1 MRGVVTVRI
10 SRKQG
15 KRTLAAMAL
24 ASFAV
29 SIGGAAAETGKAA
42 TELRSQVAISASATG
57 PTIDPNIYGQFVE
70 HLGRGVYEGIWVGP
84 DAAIPNVRGIRSD
97 VVAAL
102 RRIKVPVVRWPG
114 GCFADGYHW
123 RDGIGPADKR
133 PRGLNAAWGKTPET
147 NAFGTHEFMDF
158 LGQIEA
164 RPFVSVNLGSGSVR
178 EADDW
183 LRYMTAP
190 QDSAP
195 GQERAANGRALPW
208 EVPFIGV
215 GNESWGCGGNM
226 TADTYAAAFR
236 HYAAFL
242 RTYSGERAK
251 LIAVGADTDDYA
263 WTDRVMAQAMVWRP
277 QPTPLAL
284 TMDKPL
290 MWGLSLHFYTFAGND
305 WHAKGRNVGF
315 DENGWA
321 AALAR
326 ADLTDEIIRRHSEIM
341 DRYDPGKRVALAVD
355 EWGGWFESEKD
366 APSQLYLE
374 STLRDALVAAKSL
387 NIFQRHA
394 DRVRMANL
402 AQMVNVIQSL
412 VLTRGAQMVVTPT
425 YHVFDMYK
433 VHQGAQAL
441 PARVE
446 TPDYVQGDVRLPGID
461 LSASRDAGGKV
472 HVTIA
477 NLDPARP
484 NRVTI
489 HLDGGHWRGAAAQV
503 LTADRIDTRVTF
515 DKRDPFLPRPLPV
528 RLSGSDVELVLPSKS
543 VTVLEVE

>member
-1 MRGVVTVRI
+1 MVLVAGSLFVST
-10 SRKQG
+10 SG
-15 KRTLAAMAL
+15 KAQDSQKAAKTLR
-24 ASFAV
+24 SEV
-29 SIGGAAAETGKAA
+29 SISVDSG
-42 TELRSQVAISASATG
+42 G

-70 HLGRGVYEGIWVGP
+70 HLGRGVYEGIWVGTGST
-84 DAAIPNVRGIRSD
+84 IPNVRGIRSD
-97 VVAAL
+97 VVSAL
-102 RRIKVPVVRWPG
+102 RRIKVPNIRWPG

-123 RDGIGPADKR
+123 RDGIGSADKR
-133 PRGLNAAWGKTPET
+133 PRGINAAWDKSPET

-158 LGQIEA
+158 LDQIGA

-195 GQERAANGRALPW
+195 GQERAANGHAAPW

-263 WTDRVMAQAMVWRP
+263 WTDRVMAQAMKLRP
-277 QPTPLAL
+277 QPTPLSL
-284 TMDKPL
+284 TTDRPL
-290 MWGLSLHFYTFAGND
+290 LWGLSLHFYTFAGND

-315 DENGWA
+315 DEAGWA

-326 ADLTDEIIRRHSEIM
+326 ADLTDELIRRHSEVM
-341 DRYDPGKRVALAVD
+341 DRYDPEKRVALAVD
-355 EWGGWFESEKD
+355 EWGAWFQSEKN

-374 STLRDALVAAKSL
+374 STLRDALIAAKSL
-387 NIFQRHA
+387 NIFNRHA

-412 VLTRGAQMVVTPT
+412 VLTQGSKMVVTPT
-425 YHVFDMYK
+425 YHVFEMYQ

-441 PARVE
+441 PAAVR
-446 TPDYVQGDVRLPGID
+446 TPDYVQGDVRLPSID
-461 LSASRDAGGKV
+461 VSASRDASGKL

-477 NLDPARP
+477 NLDPGRA
-484 NRVTI
+484 NRLNI
-489 HLDGGHWRGAAAQV
+489 RLDGGRWHRANARV
-503 LTADRIDTRVTF
+503 ITADRIDTRITF
-515 DKRDPFLPRPLPV
+515 DKADPFVPRPLPA
-528 RLSGSDVELVLPSKS
+528 RLAGGGVDLELPAKS

>member
-1 MRGVVTVRI
+1 MFQAFQRWPGRI
-10 SRKQG
+10 
-15 KRTLAAMAL
+15 TLAL
-24 ASFAV
+24 
-29 SIGGAAAETGKAA
+29 AAASA
-42 TELRSQVAISASATG
+42 VYSASANAGEQGDPTKALRSEVTISAGAGG
-57 PTIDPNIYGQFVE
+57 PTIDPDIYGQFVE

-84 DAAIPNVRGIRSD
+84 DSAIPNVRGIRSD

-102 RRIKVPVVRWPG
+102 RRVKVPVIRWPG

-133 PRGLNAAWGKTPET
+133 PRGINAAWSKSPET

-158 LGQIEA
+158 LGQIGA
-164 RPFVSVNLGSGSVR
+164 KPFISVNLGSGSVR

-195 GQERAANGRALPW
+195 GAERAANGRAQPW

-226 TADTYAAAFR
+226 SADTYAAAFR
-236 HYAAFL
+236 HYSAFL

-263 WTDRVMAQAMVWRP
+263 WTDRVMAQAMKWRS
-277 QPTPLAL
+277 QPTPLSL
-284 TMDKPL
+284 TTDRPL

-305 WHAKGRNVGF
+305 WHAKGRNVDF
-315 DENGWA
+315 DENAWA

-326 ADLTDEIIRRHSEIM
+326 ADLTDELIRRHSEIM
-341 DRYDPGKRVALAVD
+341 DRYDPEKRVALAVD
-355 EWGGWFESEKD
+355 EWGGWFQSEKD

-374 STLRDALVAAKSL
+374 STLRDALIAAKSL
-387 NIFQRHA
+387 NIFNRHA
-394 DRVRMANL
+394 DRVKMANL

-412 VLTRGAQMVVTPT
+412 VLTRGAAMVVTPT

-441 PARVE
+441 PVTVA
-446 TPDYVQGDVRLPGID
+446 TPDYIQGKVRLPGID
-461 LSASRDAGGKV
+461 VSASRDAAGKL

-477 NLDPARP
+477 NLDPARA
-484 NRVTI
+484 NRLNI
-489 HLDGGHWRGAAAQV
+489 RLDGGPWRRASARV
-503 LTADRIDTRVTF
+503 LTADRIDTRITF
-515 DKRDPFLPRPLPV
+515 EGPDPFVPQPLPA
-528 RLSGSDVELVLPSKS
+528 RLTAGGVELDLPSKS

>member
-1 MRGVVTVRI
+1 
-10 SRKQG
+10 
-15 KRTLAAMAL
+15 MAHSCGRL
-24 ASFAV
+24 ASGLALVLIAV
-29 SIGGAAAETGKAA
+29 SVTGPAKADAGIDDTPLHSDA
-42 TELRSQVAISASATG
+42 TVSASADG

-84 DAAIPNVRGIRSD
+84 DSAIPNVRGIRSD

-102 RRIKVPVVRWPG
+102 RRIKVPVILWPG

-123 RDGIGPADKR
+123 RDGIGSSEGR
-133 PRGLNAAWGKTPET
+133 PRGLNAAWSKSPET

-158 LGQIEA
+158 LDQIGA
-164 RPFVSVNLGSGSVR
+164 KPFVSVNVGSGSVR

-195 GQERAANGRALPW
+195 GEERAANGRVQPW

-242 RTYSGERAK
+242 RTYSGERAR

-263 WTDRVMAQAMVWRP
+263 WTDRVMALAMNWRP

-284 TMDKPL
+284 TSDRPL

-305 WHAKGRNVGF
+305 WHAKGRNVDF
-315 DENGWA
+315 DENGWT

-326 ADLTDEIIRRHSEIM
+326 ADLTDELIRRHSEIM
-341 DRYDPGKRVALAVD
+341 DRYDPEKRVALAVD
-355 EWGGWFESEKD
+355 EWGGWFQSEKD

-374 STLRDALVAAKSL
+374 STLRDALIAAKSL
-387 NIFQRHA
+387 NIFNRHA

-412 VLTRGAQMVVTPT
+412 VLTRGAAMVVTPT

-433 VHQGAQAL
+433 PHQGAKAL
-441 PARVE
+441 PVRVE
-446 TPDYVQGDVRLPGID
+446 TPDYVRGNVRLPSID
-461 LSASRDAGGKV
+461 LSASRDASGKV

-484 NRVTI
+484 NRLSI
-489 HLDGGHWRGAAAQV
+489 HLNGGRWRRATAQT
-503 LTADRIDTRVTF
+503 LTADRIDTRITF
-515 DKRDPFLPRPLPV
+515 DKADPFVPRPLPV
-528 RLSGSDVELVLPSKS
+528 RLAGSDVEIVVPSKS
-543 VTVLEVE
+543 VTVLEAE